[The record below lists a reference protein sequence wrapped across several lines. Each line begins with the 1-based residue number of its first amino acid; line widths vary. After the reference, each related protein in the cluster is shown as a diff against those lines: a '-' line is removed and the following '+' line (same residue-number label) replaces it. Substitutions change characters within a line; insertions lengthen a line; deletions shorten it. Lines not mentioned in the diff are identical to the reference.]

1 MPFEL
6 KSHQSHHKTMRLKFY
21 ILTVLFLLLSSLAF
35 AKEFQLK
42 GSFKLDSSEK
52 RVVAFTLNWEEE
64 NNFLKGTYRDDYFT
78 KKGKVSG
85 IKSNTGRTFMVT
97 LPENKK
103 GVTSLTLLSSQAGAA
118 LSGTTIPVSIITR
131 DQQGNP
137 LTNTETNSQFVE
149 VSQRVVQRQE
159 EALCREGFGELT
171 GHCGVYQGL
180 ITEEVDRGNQCNL
193 LFADAI
199 RLELNTMGDIT
210 LYLGEVNE
218 VVSVPVHNISRIPS
232 NPETTSIDVLGR
244 SCRPLPG
251 TTFPGDNC
259 KRLHLIGKFTTED
272 VNRHFTGVYSI
283 TDELT
288 NNTCR
293 YSLSLDRED

>member
-1 MPFEL
+1 MAFEFM
-6 KSHQSHHKTMRLKFY
+6 SYQSHHKTMRLKLY
-21 ILTVLFLLLSSLAF
+21 ILPVLLLFCSSLTL

-42 GSFKLDSSEK
+42 GSFKLDTSDK
-52 RVVAFTLNWEEE
+52 RPIAFTMKWEEK
-64 NNFLKGTYRDDYFT
+64 NNFLKGTYQDDYFT

-85 IKSNTGRTFMVT
+85 IKSNAGRTFT
-97 LPENKK
+97 IILPENKK
-103 GVTSLTLLSSQAGAA
+103 GVTSLTLLSSQVGTT

-131 DQQGNP
+131 DLRGNP
-137 LTNTETNSQFVE
+137 LTNAEANSQFVE
-149 VSQRVVQRQE
+149 VSQRMAQKQE
-159 EALCREGFGELT
+159 EDLCREGLGALA
-171 GHCGVYQGL
+171 GHCGIYQGL

-199 RLELNTMGDIT
+199 RLELNSMGDLT

-232 NPETTSIDVLGR
+232 NPETTAIDVLGR

-259 KRLHLIGKFTTED
+259 KRLHLIGRFTTED
-272 VNRHFTGVYSI
+272 VTRHFTGVYSI
-283 TDELT
+283 IDELT

-293 YSLSLDRED
+293 YSLSLDRND